1 MISRTIEL
9 SVKHRAIVLL
19 ITGLLCLWGWHSFR
33 ELPIDAVPDITNVQV
48 QVNTPVEALT
58 PEEIERTVTLP
69 IETAL
74 GGVAGVT
81 QVRSLSRFGISQVT
95 AVFEDRT
102 DIFRA
107 RQLVTERLQTVTG
120 QLPDGIHPRLGPV
133 SSGLGEIFHYIV
145 EAEKPLEGDDR
156 FRQLMELRAIQDW
169 YVKPRLLT
177 VKGVAEVNTI
187 GGYEKQIHI
196 QPDPAKLARHGIHLG
211 DIANAI
217 RSVNRNVGGGYI
229 EQTGE
234 QLLLQGSGIFQSLD
248 DIRNVPIRTLET
260 LKSVAI
266 GDVAKVELGKELRT
280 GAAMR
285 NGKEVVLGTVLMLL
299 GENSRTVAHRV
310 AQQVE
315 TIRKDLPPGYTL
327 QVLYDRSTLVDS
339 TLNTV
344 LHNLLAGALLV
355 LVVLIALIGNLR
367 AALIA
372 AGVIPVTLLLT
383 FVGMRWFGLSGNLV
397 SLGALDFGILID
409 GAVIVLDHCV
419 RRIGERG
426 HALGR
431 LLTRAEVSETVSEAA
446 IEIRKAAGFGELVIA
461 VVFLPIFA
469 FVGVEGKMFIP
480 MAATFIIAL
489 IAALAL
495 SFTLVPALASYAL
508 SGSTRDREPVLMRL
522 AGWIYRP
529 VLEGALR
536 YRWPV
541 VGLALLLTVSGA
553 LLFRKLGGEFLPQL
567 DEGSAAVQY
576 IRPVSTSLTQS
587 LALESK
593 SHDLILSEFPEVESI
608 FSRMGTAE
616 IATDPMGVNI
626 SDSYVLLKPYDTWPK
641 RNGRRWTKP
650 QLVSALSKKLDSEL
664 AGQRLLV
671 SQPIQ
676 LRFNELL
683 EGTRADVSLKIFG
696 DDQKQLLESAEA
708 ISAVLRT
715 VSGAGDVEVEARGMM
730 PVLDI
735 KPRQEVLRKLGVS
748 PQEVLEAVGVALGG
762 EEVGHF
768 NEGFRRFPILI
779 RLDEKLRSDLNT
791 IGELPVGIGGMATLP
806 LDKLA
811 RATFRDTYAAYSREQ
826 NRRRVAVLI
835 NPRGRDTESFVR
847 EAQAAVAKKIKLP
860 AGYYVE
866 WGGNYKNLQE
876 ARSRL
881 ALLGPMTLLLV
892 FLMVFAAFR
901 DWRETGLIFLGVP
914 FALVG
919 GVLALLIRDM
929 PFSVS
934 AGVGFIALSGIAV
947 LNGVVLVN
955 CFNDLRLRGMEG
967 LAIVRQ
973 GTALRLRPVLMT
985 ALVDVFGFIP
995 MAVSATAGAEV
1006 QRPLAT
1012 VVIGGILFSTALTL
1026 VILPVLYALSDKTTR
1041 AFAALSTTNPEGGA
1055 HV

>member
-1 MISRTIEL
+1 VSGELRMISKLIEY
-9 SVKHRAIVLL
+9 SIKNRGVVLL
-19 ITGLLCLWGWHSFR
+19 ISFLLCLWGWQSFR
-33 ELPIDAVPDITNVQV
+33 DLPIDAVPDITNVQV

-69 IETAL
+69 IETVL
-74 GGVAGVT
+74 GGVPGVT

-95 AVFEDRT
+95 AVFEDKT

-107 RQLVTERLQTVTG
+107 RQLVTERLQTAATQIPEGV
-120 QLPDGIHPRLGPV
+120 HPKLGPV
-133 SSGLGEIFHYIV
+133 SSGLGEIFHYTV
-145 EAEKPLEGDDR
+145 EAEKPLEGEDR
-156 FRQLMELRAIQDW
+156 ILQLMELRALQDW

-196 QPDPAKLARHGIHLG
+196 QPDPAKLARYGIHLG
-211 DIANAI
+211 DIANTI
-217 RSVNRNVGGGYI
+217 KSVNRNVGGGYV

-234 QLLLQGSGIFQSLD
+234 QLLLQGSGIFRSLD

-260 LKSVAI
+260 MKSVAI
-266 GDVAKVELGKELRT
+266 GDVARVTLGKELRT
-280 GAAMR
+280 GAAML
-285 NGKEVVLGTVLMLL
+285 NGQEAVLGTVLMLL

-310 AQQVE
+310 AQRVE

-327 QVLYDRSTLVDS
+327 KTLYDRSKLVDS

-344 LHNLLAGALLV
+344 LHNLTAGAILV
-355 LVVLIALIGNLR
+355 LVVLVALIGNLR
-367 AALIA
+367 AAFIA
-372 AGVIPVTLLLT
+372 AGVIPITLLLT

-419 RRIGERG
+419 RKIQERSTELKR
-426 HALGR
+426 ALSR
-431 LLTRAEVSETVSEAA
+431 SEVSETVAEAT

-489 IAALAL
+489 VAALAL
-495 SFTLVPALASYAL
+495 SFTFVPALASLVLA
-508 SGSTRDREPVLMRL
+508 GNGRDKEPWLMRI
-522 AGWIYRP
+522 ASSTYRP
-529 VLEGALR
+529 ILEGALR
-536 YRWPV
+536 YRVPV
-541 VGLALLLTVSGA
+541 VGIAVAVTVFGG
-553 LLFRKLGGEFLPQL
+553 LLFRHLGGEFLPQL
-567 DEGSAAVQY
+567 DEGSAAVQF

-587 LALESK
+587 LALETK
-593 SHDLILSEFPEVESI
+593 SHQLISSEFPEVETI
-608 FSRMGTAE
+608 FSRMGTSE

-626 SDSYVLLKPYDTWPK
+626 SDSYVLLKPYDTWPV
-641 RNGRRWTKP
+641 RNGHRFSKA
-650 QLVSALSKKLDSEL
+650 QLVAALSTKLDAEIP
-664 AGQRLLV
+664 GQRLLM

-696 DDQKQLLESAEA
+696 DDQKQLLELAEKVSTA
-708 ISAVLRT
+708 LRT
-715 VSGAGDVEVEARGMM
+715 VPGAGDVEVEAKGQV
-730 PVLDI
+730 PILDI
-735 KPRQEVLRKLGVS
+735 KPRQDVLRKLGVS
-748 PQEVLEAVGVALGG
+748 PQEVLEAVEVALGG
-762 EEVGHF
+762 AEVGNF
-768 NEGFRRFPILI
+768 IEGFRRFPIII
-779 RLDEKLRSDLNT
+779 RLDETLRSDLNT
-791 IGELPVGIGGMATLP
+791 IGRLPVGVGGMATLP

-811 RATFRDTYAAYSREQ
+811 KSTFRDTYAAYSREQ
-826 NRRRVAVLI
+826 NRRRIAILI

-847 EAQAAVAKKIKLP
+847 DAQHIVEEKVKLP
-860 AGYYVE
+860 GGYYFE
-866 WGGNYKNLQE
+866 WGGNYRNLQE

-892 FLMVFAAFR
+892 LLMVFAAFR
-901 DWRETGLIFLGVP
+901 SWRDTGLIFIGVP

-919 GVLALLIRDM
+919 GVLALLIRSM

-955 CFNDLRLRGMEG
+955 CFNDLKRSGMEG
-967 LAIVRQ
+967 LAVVRE
-973 GTALRLRPVLMT
+973 GTLLRLRPVLMT

-995 MAVSATAGAEV
+995 MAVSITAGAEV

-1026 VILPVLYALSDKTTR
+1026 VILPVLYVVSETR
-1041 AFAALSTTNPEGGA
+1041 LKRGSRAKAI
-1055 HV
+1055 